1 MGPGRS
7 PTFASWERPPT
18 PPFLGPDTHP
28 PLVSGPRSFPGP
40 PNRARRSAPRRAGY
54 RRGNGFVHEVT
65 LGAIYAR
72 SMGSVEF
79 APPTTPFGGWVTDR
93 RLDRLVPL
101 ETAPH
106 ILGLAPP
113 GTGKTRRWLAQSAV
127 LWPGPAVVSSS
138 KDDLMQM
145 VSSRR
150 WGEAM
155 LLDLRPITPPSYP
168 RAFLA
173 CRYDPTMLIGT
184 LEDAQ
189 AAAETLLSMSSVG
202 FAGAQ
207 ARSAA
212 DNGMW
217 ENLAFAP
224 LTCLLY
230 AASPGATG
238 LGMEWVLAAAEDVS
252 APLQWPRGMQVSTDP
267 SWVSAALWCGNPLFE
282 ARVRGILSMVDKQR
296 DSVKMTVTK
305 SLTAWL
311 RTSIRDRG
319 LPTLDPTFLDTAGAT
334 LYVLSPADGTVAPL
348 AVTLMEQLVRR
359 QRIKVAQ
366 WEQYPRVG
374 MFLDELP
381 NTPLPK
387 ILQYFA
393 EARGLGVSICA
404 AAQASSQLDVVYGA
418 LQGRAIRDVVP
429 ATLIM
434 YGAHEEELMRSAA
447 FWGGKTTRSHQSY
460 DHNHD
465 GVSTAR
471 QFANAFEPEELN
483 PRNPGQA
490 RLLVRGTPGQ
500 LVDLIDWTEFVA
512 YLDELRGARC

>member
-1 MGPGRS
+1 VGS
-7 PTFASWERPPT
+7 
-18 PPFLGPDTHP
+18 DT
-28 PLVSGPRSFPGP
+28 
-40 PNRARRSAPRRAGY
+40 Y
-54 RRGNGFVHEVT
+54 RVPV
-65 LGAIYAR
+65 
-72 SMGSVEF
+72 
-79 APPTTPFGGWVTDR
+79 TPFGGWVIDDR
-93 RLDRLVPL
+93 LGRLVPL

-113 GTGKTRRWLAQSAV
+113 GTGKTRRWLAQGAV

-145 VSSRR
+145 VATRR
-150 WGEAM
+150 WGTAM
-155 LLDLRPITPPSYP
+155 LLDLRPIVPPLYP
-168 RAFLA
+168 REFVV
-173 CRYDPTMLIGT
+173 CRYDPTMLIRT

-202 FAGAQ
+202 FGGTQ
-207 ARSAA
+207 ARPAA

-217 ENLAFAP
+217 ETLAFAP

-230 AASPGATG
+230 AASPAVTG
-238 LGMEWVLAAAEDVS
+238 LGMEWTLEAAEDVTV
-252 APLQWPRGMQVSTDP
+252 PLHRPQQVSTEA
-267 SWVSAALWCGNPLFE
+267 SWATAALWCGHPLFE
-282 ARVRGILSMVDKQR
+282 ARVRGILDMVDKQR

-305 SLTAWL
+305 ALTAWL
-311 RTSIRDRG
+311 RTAIRDRG
-319 LPTLDPTFLDTAGAT
+319 LPAFDPTFLDEPGTT
-334 LYVLSPADGTVAPL
+334 LYVLSPSDGTVAPL
-348 AVTLMEQLVRR
+348 AVTLMEQLIRR

-366 WEQYPRVG
+366 WEDYPRIG

-447 FWGGKTTRSHQSY
+447 FWAGKTTRSQQSY
-460 DHNHD
+460 DHNLD
-465 GVSTAR
+465 GKTTAR
-471 QFANAFEPEELN
+471 QFGNALEPEELN
-483 PRNPGQA
+483 PRNTGQA

-500 LVDLIDWTEFVA
+500 MVELLDWTDFVT
-512 YLDELRGARC
+512 YLDELRVARRAFASDGGAGLVSMQGNDR

>member
-1 MGPGRS
+1 VDG
-7 PTFASWERPPT
+7 
-18 PPFLGPDTHP
+18 
-28 PLVSGPRSFPGP
+28 
-40 PNRARRSAPRRAGY
+40 NQY
-54 RRGNGFVHEVT
+54 RKPV
-65 LGAIYAR
+65 
-72 SMGSVEF
+72 
-79 APPTTPFGGWVTDR
+79 TPFGGWVTDGRGR
-93 RLDRLVPL
+93 RVPS

-127 LWPGPAVVSSS
+127 LWPGAAVVSSS

-145 VSSRR
+145 VASRR
-150 WGEAM
+150 WGPGM
-155 LLDLRPITPPSYP
+155 LLDLRSITPPRYP
-168 RAFLA
+168 NEFSA
-173 CRYDPTMLIGT
+173 CRYDPTLLIKT

-189 AAAETLLSMSSVG
+189 AAAETLLSMSAVG
-202 FAGAQ
+202 FAAAQ
-207 ARSAA
+207 ARTVTDGA
-212 DNGMW
+212 MW

-230 AASPGATG
+230 AGSPVAVG
-238 LGMEWVLAAAEDVS
+238 LGMPWVLEAAEKVVKPRS
-252 APLQWPRGMQVSTDP
+252 WPVQVGTDP
-267 SWVSAALWCGNPLFE
+267 SWAQAATWCGDRLFE
-282 ARVRGILSMVDKQR
+282 ARVRGVIDMEPKQR

-305 SLTAWL
+305 ALTAWL
-311 RTSIRDRG
+311 RTSIRDRA
-319 LPTLDPTFLDTAGAT
+319 LPSFDPAFLDDPAAT

-348 AVTLMEQLVRR
+348 AVNLMEQLIRR

-366 WEQYPRVG
+366 WEEYGRLG

-460 DHNHD
+460 DHKTDDKTTTRNF
-465 GVSTAR
+465 GNV
-471 QFANAFEPEELN
+471 FEPEELS
-483 PRNPGQA
+483 PRNMGQA

-500 LVDLIDWTEFVA
+500 LVDLIEWTDFIK
-512 YLDELRGARC
+512 YLDELRTARRSGGGKRGAEGSYIRRRPSTTKS

>member
-1 MGPGRS
+1 VSTTG
-7 PTFASWERPPT
+7 FRPP
-18 PPFLGPDTHP
+18 
-28 PLVSGPRSFPGP
+28 V
-40 PNRARRSAPRRAGY
+40 
-54 RRGNGFVHEVT
+54 
-65 LGAIYAR
+65 
-72 SMGSVEF
+72 
-79 APPTTPFGGWVTDR
+79 TPFGGWVTDQR
-93 RLDRLVPL
+93 HRRLVPL

-106 ILGLAPP
+106 ILGVAPP
-113 GTGKTRRWLAQSAV
+113 GIGKTRRWLAQSAV

-138 KDDLMQM
+138 KDDLMQL

-150 WGEAM
+150 WGNAM
-155 LLDLRPITPPSYP
+155 LLDLRPITPPTYAA
-168 RAFLA
+168 AFTR
-173 CRYDPTMLIGT
+173 CRYDPTTLIDT

-202 FAGAQ
+202 FGGAQ
-207 ARSAA
+207 ARPAA

-230 AASPGATG
+230 AASPAATG
-238 LGMEWVLAAAEDVS
+238 LGMPWVLEAAEDVS
-252 APLQWPRGMQVSTDP
+252 APQRWPHGAQVSTEP
-267 SWVSAALWCGNPLFE
+267 SWVNAALWCGHPLFE
-282 ARVRGILSMVDKQR
+282 ARVRGIVSMVDKQR

-305 SLTAWL
+305 TLTAWL
-311 RTSIRDRG
+311 RTSIRDRD
-319 LPTLDPTFLDTAGAT
+319 LPAFDPSYLDVSDAT
-334 LYVLSPADGTVAPL
+334 LYVLSPSDGTVAPL
-348 AVTLMEQLVRR
+348 AVTLMEQLIRR
-359 QRIKVAQ
+359 QRVKLAQ
-366 WEQYPRVG
+366 WEDYPRVG

-404 AAQASSQLDVVYGA
+404 AAQATSQLDVVYGA

-447 FWGGKTTRSHQSY
+447 FWGGKTTRSQQSY
-460 DHNHD
+460 EHNHD
-465 GVSTAR
+465 GTTTSR
-471 QFANAFEPEELN
+471 QFGYAFEPEELN

-500 LVDLIDWTEFVA
+500 LVELIEWSDFVR
-512 YLDELRGARC
+512 YLDELRGARWA

>member
-1 MGPGRS
+1 MLTKG
-7 PTFASWERPPT
+7 F
-18 PPFLGPDTHP
+18 
-28 PLVSGPRSFPGP
+28 
-40 PNRARRSAPRRAGY
+40 RAP
-54 RRGNGFVHEVT
+54 V
-65 LGAIYAR
+65 
-72 SMGSVEF
+72 
-79 APPTTPFGGWVTDR
+79 TPFGGWVSDPR
-93 RLDRLVPL
+93 RDRLVPL

-138 KDDLMQM
+138 KDDLMQL

-150 WGEAM
+150 WGDAM
-155 LLDLRPITPPSYP
+155 LLDLRPITPPAYP
-168 RAFLA
+168 AAFTR
-173 CRYDPTMLIGT
+173 CRYDPTTLIDG

-202 FAGAQ
+202 FGGAQ
-207 ARSAA
+207 ARPAT

-230 AASPGATG
+230 AASPSATG
-238 LGMEWVLAAAEDVS
+238 LGMAWVLEAAENAT
-252 APLQWPRGMQVSTDP
+252 APQRWPRGGQLSTEP
-267 SWVSAALWCGNPLFE
+267 SWVSAAQWCAHPLFE

-296 DSVKMTVTK
+296 DSVKMTVSK

-311 RTSIRDRG
+311 RTAIRDRE
-319 LPTLDPTFLDTAGAT
+319 LPAFDPSYLDAAGAT
-334 LYVLSPADGTVAPL
+334 LYVLSPSDGTVAPL

-366 WEQYPRVG
+366 WEDYPRVG
-374 MFLDELP
+374 LFLDELP

-393 EARGLGVSICA
+393 EARGLGVAICA
-404 AAQASSQLDVVYGA
+404 AAQASSQLDVAYGA

-434 YGAHEEELMRSAA
+434 YGAHEEQLMRSAA
-447 FWGGKTTRSHQSY
+447 FWGGKTTRSQQSY
-460 DHNHD
+460 EHNH
-465 GVSTAR
+465 GSATTSRGFGYAL
-471 QFANAFEPEELN
+471 EPEELN

-500 LVDLIDWTEFVA
+500 LVELIEWSEFVP
-512 YLDELRGARC
+512 YLDELRGARRESAISAVGPSS

>member
-1 MGPGRS
+1 MITPG
-7 PTFASWERPPT
+7 F
-18 PPFLGPDTHP
+18 H
-28 PLVSGPRSFPGP
+28 
-40 PNRARRSAPRRAGY
+40 AP
-54 RRGNGFVHEVT
+54 V
-65 LGAIYAR
+65 
-72 SMGSVEF
+72 
-79 APPTTPFGGWVTDR
+79 TPFGGWVIDE
-93 RLDRLVPL
+93 RLDQLTPL

-113 GTGKTRRWLAQSAV
+113 GTGKTRRWLAQAAV

-138 KDDLMQM
+138 KDDLMQL

-150 WGEAM
+150 WGDAM
-155 LLDLRPITPPSYP
+155 LLDLRPITPPIYP
-168 RAFLA
+168 AAVTR
-173 CRYDPTMLIGT
+173 CRYDPTMLIT
-184 LEDAQ
+184 SLEDAQ

-202 FAGAQ
+202 FGGTA
-207 ARSAA
+207 ARPAT

-217 ENLAFAP
+217 ESLAFAP

-230 AASPGATG
+230 AASPAATG
-238 LGMEWVLAAAEDVS
+238 LGMAWVLEAAEDAS
-252 APLQWPRGMQVSTDP
+252 TPQRWPRGVQVSTEP
-267 SWVSAALWCGNPLFE
+267 SWVNAALWCGNPLFE

-296 DSVKMTVTK
+296 DSVKMTVSK

-311 RTSIRDRG
+311 RTSIRDRE
-319 LPTLDPTFLDTAGAT
+319 LPAFDPSYLDAPDTT
-334 LYVLSPADGTVAPL
+334 LYVLSPSDGTVAPL
-348 AVTLMEQLVRR
+348 AVTLMEQLIRR
-359 QRIKVAQ
+359 QRTKVAE
-366 WEQYPRVG
+366 WADYPRVG

-418 LQGRAIRDVVP
+418 LQGRALRDVVP

-447 FWGGKTTRSHQSY
+447 FWGGKTTRSQQSY

-465 GVSTAR
+465 GTTTSR
-471 QFANAFEPEELN
+471 QFGSAFEPEELS

-500 LVDLIDWTEFVA
+500 LVELIEWSEFVP
-512 YLDELRGARC
+512 YLDELRGALGTTACWPA

>member
-1 MGPGRS
+1 V
-7 PTFASWERPPT
+7 ANDEYRPP
-18 PPFLGPDTHP
+18 
-28 PLVSGPRSFPGP
+28 V
-40 PNRARRSAPRRAGY
+40 
-54 RRGNGFVHEVT
+54 
-65 LGAIYAR
+65 
-72 SMGSVEF
+72 
-79 APPTTPFGGWVTDR
+79 TPFGGWVADPG
-93 RLDRLVPL
+93 LGRLVPL

-145 VSSRR
+145 VASRR
-150 WGEAM
+150 WGAAM
-155 LLDLRPITPPSYP
+155 LLDLRPITPPYYP
-168 RAFLA
+168 REFTL
-173 CRYDPTMLIGT
+173 CRYDPTVLIRT

-189 AAAETLLSMSSVG
+189 AAAETLLGMSSVG
-202 FAGAQ
+202 FGGTT
-207 ARSAA
+207 ARPAA

-224 LTCLLY
+224 LTCLLF
-230 AASPGATG
+230 AASPAGHG
-238 LGMEWVLAAAEDVS
+238 LGMAWVLEAAEDVS
-252 APLQWPRGMQVSTDP
+252 VPHRWPQAGVQMATEA
-267 SWVSAALWCGNPLFE
+267 SWVTAALWCGDPLFE
-282 ARVRGILSMVDKQR
+282 ARVRGILTMVDKQR
-296 DSVKMTVTK
+296 DSVKMTVSK

-319 LPTLDPTFLDTAGAT
+319 LPTFDPAFLDDADAT
-334 LYVLSPADGTVAPL
+334 LYVLSPSDGTVAPL
-348 AVTLMEQLVRR
+348 AVTLMEQLIRR

-366 WEQYPRVG
+366 WETYPRVG

-447 FWGGKTTRSHQSY
+447 FWGGKTTRSQQSY
-460 DHNHD
+460 SHNAD
-465 GVSTAR
+465 DTTTSRMFG
-471 QFANAFEPEELN
+471 NAFEPEELS
-483 PRNPGQA
+483 PRNIGQA

-500 LVDLIDWTEFVA
+500 LVELIEWTEFVA
-512 YLDELRGARC
+512 YLDELRGARRRL

>member
-1 MGPGRS
+1 LVASTAFRS
-7 PTFASWERPPT
+7 P
-18 PPFLGPDTHP
+18 
-28 PLVSGPRSFPGP
+28 
-40 PNRARRSAPRRAGY
+40 
-54 RRGNGFVHEVT
+54 
-65 LGAIYAR
+65 I
-72 SMGSVEF
+72 
-79 APPTTPFGGWVTDR
+79 TPFGGWVTDKR
-93 RLDRLVPL
+93 RDRRVPL

-138 KDDLMQM
+138 KDDLMQL

-150 WGEAM
+150 WGDAM
-155 LLDLRPITPPSYP
+155 LLDLRPITPPTYP
-168 RAFLA
+168 AAFTR
-173 CRYDPTMLIGT
+173 CRYDPTTLIDT

-202 FAGAQ
+202 FGGTQ
-207 ARSAA
+207 ARPAT

-230 AASPGATG
+230 AASPAATG
-238 LGMEWVLAAAEDVS
+238 LGMEWVLEAAEDAT
-252 APLQWPRGMQVSTDP
+252 APQRWPRGMQVSTEP
-267 SWVSAALWCGNPLFE
+267 SWVTAALWCANPLFE

-296 DSVKMTVTK
+296 DSVKMTVSK

-311 RTSIRDRG
+311 RTSIRDRD
-319 LPTLDPTFLDTAGAT
+319 LPTFDPAYLDAPDAT
-334 LYVLSPADGTVAPL
+334 LYVLSPSDGTVAPL

-366 WEQYPRVG
+366 WEDYPRVG

-418 LQGRAIRDVVP
+418 LQGHAIRDVVP

-434 YGAHEEELMRSAA
+434 HGAHEEELMRSAA

-460 DHNHD
+460 EHNHD
-465 GVSTAR
+465 GTTTSR
-471 QFANAFEPEELN
+471 QFGYAFEPEELN

-500 LVDLIDWTEFVA
+500 LVDLIEWSEFVG
-512 YLDELRGARC
+512 YLDELRGARSL

>member
-1 MGPGRS
+1 VGDEYQGP
-7 PTFASWERPPT
+7 
-18 PPFLGPDTHP
+18 
-28 PLVSGPRSFPGP
+28 V
-40 PNRARRSAPRRAGY
+40 
-54 RRGNGFVHEVT
+54 
-65 LGAIYAR
+65 
-72 SMGSVEF
+72 M
-79 APPTTPFGGWVTDR
+79 PFGGWVRDQR
-93 RLDRLVPL
+93 DRLVPL

-127 LWPGPAVVSSS
+127 LWPGAAVVSSS

-145 VSSRR
+145 VASRR
-150 WGEAM
+150 WGRGM
-155 LLDLRPITPPSYP
+155 LLDLRPITPPRYP
-168 RAFLA
+168 TEFTP
-173 CRYDPTMLIGT
+173 CRYDPTELINT

-189 AAAETLLSMSSVG
+189 AAAETLLGMSSVG

-207 ARSAA
+207 ARTAVESA
-212 DNGMW
+212 MW

-230 AASPGATG
+230 AGSPAALG
-238 LGMEWVLAAAEDVS
+238 LGMRWVLEAAENV
-252 APLQWPRGMQVSTDP
+252 AQPNGRPTPQSTQP
-267 SWVSAALWCGNPLFE
+267 SWAQAAIWCGDALFE
-282 ARVRGILSMVDKQR
+282 ARVRGVLDMEPKQR

-305 SLTAWL
+305 TLTAWL
-311 RTSIRDRG
+311 RTSIRDRD
-319 LPTLDPTFLDTAGAT
+319 LPAFDPAFLDDPAAT

-348 AVTLMEQLVRR
+348 AVTLMEQLIRR

-366 WEQYPRVG
+366 WEQYGRLG

-418 LQGRAIRDVVP
+418 LEGRAIRDVVP

-434 YGAHEEELMRSAA
+434 YGAHEEELMRAAA
-447 FWGGKTTRSHQSY
+447 FWAGKTTRSDQSY
-460 DHNHD
+460 LHNGD
-465 GVSTAR
+465 DKTTGR
-471 QFANAFEPEELN
+471 YFGNAFEPEELS
-483 PRNPGQA
+483 PRNMDQA
-490 RLLVRGTPGQ
+490 RLLVRGTPGRM
-500 LVDLIDWTEFVA
+500 VNLIDWTDFVKL
-512 YLDELRGARC
+512 LDEARAARRAV